1 MFDTLALVF
10 GPGIVA
16 AVLWSPILLSSRIRS
31 LFDRLPPA
39 RSTIVSYL
47 VVGIG
52 LSIPFIVGTGV
63 VFLTTSTEGAAFSNA
78 LLNMVFVLTLA
89 YVVVLPVTAVV
100 GLPRTC
106 LDWDPTN
113 YGLGT
118 WLLLVGMVL
127 WYAAVFAI
135 PLAFFAFIL
144 ALPTG

>member
-31 LFDRLPPA
+31 LFDRVPPA
-39 RSTIVSYL
+39 RSTIASYL
-47 VVGIG
+47 LVAIG
-52 LSIPFIVGTGV
+52 LSIPFVICTGIVFT
-63 VFLTTSTEGAAFSNA
+63 TTSTEGAALSNA
-78 LLNMVFVLTLA
+78 LLNMTFVLTIA
-89 YVVVLPVTAVV
+89 YVGVLPLTSVV
-100 GLPRTC
+100 GLPRVG

-118 WLLLVGMVL
+118 WLLLVIVVL
-127 WYAAVFAI
+127 WYAAVFVI

>member
-10 GPGIVA
+10 GPGITA
-16 AVLWSPILLSSRIRS
+16 AVLWSPILLSSRLRS

-47 VVGIG
+47 LVAIG
-52 LSIPFIVGTGV
+52 LSIPFVIGTGV
-63 VFLTTSTEGAAFSNA
+63 VFSTTSTEGAALSNA
-78 LLNMVFVLTLA
+78 LLNMVVVLTIA
-89 YVVVLPVTAVV
+89 YVIVLPLTAVV
-100 GLPRTC
+100 GLPRIN

-127 WYAAVFAI
+127 WYATVFAL